1 MPSVNAGARLDR
13 LPISRFHRRVFAL
26 VGIGMFLDG
35 FDIYLASAV
44 LGATLQSG
52 FATMAQN
59 ALFVSSTF
67 IGMMIGSVT
76 AGFVGDRYG
85 RCFTYQVNLALF
97 GFASLAAGFSWNMET
112 LIVMR
117 FFMGLGLGA
126 ENVVGYATLTEFIPA
141 RSRGRWLGIMAMI
154 VALGLPVS
162 ILLSTYLIP
171 THGWRIMFFIGGIG
185 GLAVWWIRKS
195 LPESPRW
202 LEAVGRDL
210 EAETM
215 LQQVEAECTEELPD
229 LVLPP
234 PGPPATFSSLF
245 RPPLLRHMLVGSLA
259 LMIINTIIHGYV
271 TWLPSFFIRQGMSM
285 TSSFKLALVMAI
297 GAPLGGACAAFAADR
312 IGRKPTVALACVVAV
327 GVAWFYPG
335 IKDPALL
342 PFGGLALTA
351 PIFVLY
357 SMLFGIYVPELFPTE
372 VRLRAAGICNMF
384 GRGGTIVTPFIVVSL
399 FDTGGVQAVTTM
411 MIGLLA
417 ALAVVV
423 VVLGIEP
430 RRVSLEQMNT
440 AAPAK

>member
-1 MPSVNAGARLDR
+1 
-13 LPISRFHRRVFAL
+13 
-26 VGIGMFLDG
+26 
-35 FDIYLASAV
+35 
-44 LGATLQSG
+44 
-52 FATMAQN
+52 
-59 ALFVSSTF
+59 
-67 IGMMIGSVT
+67 MI
-76 AGFVGDRYG
+76 
-85 RCFTYQVNLALF
+85 
-97 GFASLAAGFSWNMET
+97 
-112 LIVMR
+112 
-117 FFMGLGLGA
+117 
-126 ENVVGYATLTEFIPA
+126 
-141 RSRGRWLGIMAMI
+141 
-154 VALGLPVS
+154 
-162 ILLSTYLIP
+162 
-171 THGWRIMFFIGGIG
+171 
-185 GLAVWWIRKS
+185 
-195 LPESPRW
+195 
-202 LEAVGRDL
+202 
-210 EAETM
+210 
-215 LQQVEAECTEELPD
+215 
-229 LVLPP
+229 
-234 PGPPATFSSLF
+234 
-245 RPPLLRHMLVGSLA
+245 VGSLA

-430 RRVSLEQMNT
+430 RRVSLEQMNA